1 MPVMKGFWGRPAWV
15 LLPLAAVLIFAQ
27 FGFPPILGLANN
39 GDFPK
44 LLGRH
49 SLGPV
54 ESEDTGTF
62 AYVIQHYEINP
73 KYFWESLH
81 VSSER
86 IPLAVAV
93 QLFRWSGQ
101 QVFDIR
107 IMGAIHAALLLTA
120 FAVFFYRLRGER
132 PLVQWMTG
140 SLAVWIFTDIAYVS
154 YLNSFYMDASAIVFL
169 LILVALLAKAE
180 TQVAWVAAT
189 VAACLFVTAK
199 SPHTPVAL
207 ALAGYL
213 AYSLW
218 KRHRWLAIALP
229 TALLVCAGIYGG
241 MVPRYWKATAM
252 FDVVFFHLLTHTD
265 NVDATL
271 AELNLDSS
279 YAKYRGFTAY
289 QPESPTPDDA
299 WLERFYSHCSHSTL
313 IRYYLRRP
321 GLILTSFHHA
331 LTREA
336 FQIRQ
341 LNLGNY
347 TKSSGYPPAKNAN
360 SFNSWSAFRIRLYRL
375 WPYHLV
381 VWFFVFAFLYR
392 KPLAVLL
399 LAIAAIEFCMAALL
413 GALETHRHLLIFHL
427 VTDVTVLLAGFELT
441 RRAARRLEQNSGLST
456 FNS

>member
-1 MPVMKGFWGRPAWV
+1 MPSMKRFLDRPAWA
-15 LLPLAAVLIFAQ
+15 LLPLAAVLILAQ
-27 FGFPPILGLANN
+27 FGFQPILGLANN

-62 AYVIQHYEINP
+62 AYVIQHYESNP

-86 IPLAVAV
+86 VPLALAV
-93 QLFRWSGQ
+93 ELFRWSGE

-107 IMGAIHAALLLTA
+107 IMGAIHATLLLTA
-120 FAVFFYRLRGER
+120 FAVFFYRMRGEP
-132 PLVQWMTG
+132 PLVQWVTG
-140 SLAVWIFTDIAYVS
+140 LLAVWIFTDIAYVS
-154 YLNSFYMDASAIVFL
+154 YLNSFYMDTSAIVFL
-169 LILVALLAKAE
+169 LILVALLAGAK
-180 TQVAWVAAT
+180 TPLAWVAAT
-189 VAACLFVTAK
+189 AAACMFVTAK

-207 ALAGYL
+207 ALAVFL

-218 KRHRWLAIALP
+218 KSHRWLAVTLS
-229 TALLVCAGIYGG
+229 TGLLVCAGIYGS

-289 QPESPTPDDA
+289 QSESPTPDEA
-299 WLERFYSHCSHSTL
+299 WLERFYSRCSHSTL

-321 GLILTSFHHA
+321 GLILTSFQHA

-347 TKSSGYPPAKNAN
+347 TKASGYPPAKNAD
-360 SFNSWSAFRIRLYRL
+360 SFNSWSAFRIRLYQL
-375 WPYHLV
+375 WPYHII
-381 VWFFVFAFLYR
+381 VWFFIFALLYR
-392 KPLAVLL
+392 KPLGVLL
-399 LAIAAIEFCMAALL
+399 LAIAVIEFCVAALL

-427 VTDVTVLLAGFELT
+427 VTDITVLLTGFELI
-441 RRAARRLEQNSGLST
+441 RRAVRNRNSA
-456 FNS
+456 